1 VTQDSLPPIVE
12 QVARKYP
19 TVWEAYNRLG
29 QAAALVGALDVK
41 SERLLKLAISVG
53 GRLEG
58 AVRSHVRR
66 GRAVG
71 VTREQMEQV
80 ALLAVTTIGWPSALA
95 ALAWIDDEL
104 QKAG

>member
-1 VTQDSLPPIVE
+1 MAQDRLPPIVE
-12 QVARKYP
+12 QVTSKYP
-19 TVWEAYNRLG
+19 KVWDAYNQLG
-29 QAAALVGALDVK
+29 MAAAQVGALDPK
-41 SERLLKLAISVG
+41 SERLLKLAISIG

-58 AVRSHVRR
+58 AVRAHVRR
-66 GRAVG
+66 GHALG

-80 ALLAVTTIGWPSALA
+80 ALLAITTIGWPSALA